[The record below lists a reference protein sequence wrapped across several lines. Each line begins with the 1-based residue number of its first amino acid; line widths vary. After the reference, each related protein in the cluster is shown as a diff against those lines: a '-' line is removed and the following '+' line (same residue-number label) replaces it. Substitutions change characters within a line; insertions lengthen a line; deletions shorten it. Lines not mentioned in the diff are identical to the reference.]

1 MTTRLTFKKIIT
13 GASFALALVLVQG
26 CATAPATSTEAVRQI
41 DPLEPFNRAVFKFN
55 DGLDQ
60 AVIKPV
66 AVAYTEVTPTMVRK
80 GVTNFFGNINDIWSL
95 VNNLL
100 QAKGV
105 AATDT
110 LFRVSVNTFW
120 GIGGLFDVASE
131 MQIPKHSADFGMT
144 LGYYGMASG
153 PYLVLPLLGPSTI
166 RDAFGRAVDSQGD
179 VAGNL
184 NDVAL
189 RNSLTGVRVVN
200 LRSRFLDAGDAL
212 EQAALDKYS
221 FTRDIYLQ
229 RRKSLIGREQPVVE
243 ERFDLP
249 APATTSPA
257 AQ

>member
-1 MTTRLTFKKIIT
+1 MTTRLTLKKFIT

-26 CATAPATSTEAVRQI
+26 CATAPASSMETARQI
-41 DPLEPFNRAVFKFN
+41 DPLEPFNRAVFQFN

-60 AVIKPV
+60 AIIKPV
-66 AVAYTEVTPTMVRK
+66 AVAYTDVTPSMVRN
-80 GVTNFFGNINDIWSL
+80 GVTNFFGNINDIWSF
-95 VNNLL
+95 VNNVL

-110 LFRVSVNTFW
+110 FFRVTVNTFW
-120 GIGGLFDVASE
+120 GLGGLFDVASE

-144 LGYYGMASG
+144 LGHYGMASG
-153 PYLVLPLLGPSTI
+153 PYLVLPLFGPSTI
-166 RDAFGRAVDSQGD
+166 RDAFGRVVDTQGD

-189 RNSLTGVRVVN
+189 RNSLTGLRVVN
-200 LRSRFLDAGDAL
+200 LRSRFLGAGDVL
-212 EQAALDKYS
+212 EQASLDKYS

-229 RRKSLIGREQPVVE
+229 RRKTLIGRDQPVVE

-249 APATTSPA
+249 APAATKPA